1 MTRVKMCGLFRDE
14 DISYANEIKPDYIGF
29 VFYPKSHRYVSIE
42 KAQSLKARL
51 DPKIKAVGVFVDS
64 DISFIKELVAKNIID
79 IVQLHGHEDS
89 NYIHELRKSI
99 DNPDI
104 SIIQAIVIKNE
115 ADILRL
121 PQNDFIDNEFSA
133 DYYLVDSGMGS
144 GSSFNWDLL
153 KEHNGKI
160 FLAGGLNTENIA
172 KALSTVKPF
181 AVDVSSGIETD
192 RIKDFDKMK
201 KFISLVKENRS
212 ERNE

>member
-14 DISYANEIKPDYIGF
+14 DISYANEVKPDYIGF

-51 DPKIKAVGVFVDS
+51 DPEIKAVGVFVDS

-121 PQNDFIDNEFSA
+121 PQNDFMDNEFSA

>member
-14 DISYANEIKPDYIGF
+14 DISYANEVKPDYIGF
-29 VFYPKSHRYVSIE
+29 VFYPKSHRYVSFE

-51 DPKIKAVGVFVDS
+51 DPEIKAVGVFVDS

-121 PQNDFIDNEFSA
+121 PQNDFMDNEFSA

-192 RIKDFDKMK
+192 KIKDFDKMK

>member
-14 DISYANEIKPDYIGF
+14 DISYANEVKPDYIGF

-51 DPKIKAVGVFVDS
+51 DPEIKAVGVFVDS

-121 PQNDFIDNEFSA
+121 PQNDFMDNEFSA

-192 RIKDFDKMK
+192 KIKDFDKMK
-201 KFISLVKENRS
+201 KFISLVKENS
-212 ERNE
+212 

>member
-14 DISYANEIKPDYIGF
+14 DISYANEVKPDYIGF

-51 DPKIKAVGVFVDS
+51 DPEIKAVGVFVDS

-121 PQNDFIDNEFSA
+121 PQNDFMDNEFSA

-192 RIKDFDKMK
+192 KIKDFDKMK

>member
-14 DISYANEIKPDYIGF
+14 DISYANEVKPDYIGF

-42 KAQSLKARL
+42 KAQSLKAKL
-51 DPKIKAVGVFVDS
+51 DPEIKAVGVFVDS

-121 PQNDFIDNEFSA
+121 PQNDFMDNEFSA

-201 KFISLVKENRS
+201 KFISLVKENS
-212 ERNE
+212 

>member
-1 MTRVKMCGLFRDE
+1 MCGLFRDE
-14 DISYANEIKPDYIGF
+14 DISYANEVKPDYIGF

-51 DPKIKAVGVFVDS
+51 DPEIKAVGVFVDS

-115 ADILRL
+115 TDILRL
-121 PQNDFIDNEFSA
+121 PQNDFMDNEFSA

-201 KFISLVKENRS
+201 KFISLVKENS
-212 ERNE
+212 

>member
-14 DISYANEIKPDYIGF
+14 DISYANEVKPDYIGF

-51 DPKIKAVGVFVDS
+51 DPEIKAVGVFVDS

>member
-1 MTRVKMCGLFRDE
+1 MCGLFRDE
-14 DISYANEIKPDYIGF
+14 DISYANEVKPDYIGF

-51 DPKIKAVGVFVDS
+51 DPEIKAVGVFVDS

-121 PQNDFIDNEFSA
+121 PQNDFMDNEFSA

>member
-1 MTRVKMCGLFRDE
+1 MCGLFRDE
-14 DISYANEIKPDYIGF
+14 DISYANEVKPDYIGF

-51 DPKIKAVGVFVDS
+51 DPEIKAVGVFVDS

>member
-14 DISYANEIKPDYIGF
+14 DISYANEVKPDYIGF

-51 DPKIKAVGVFVDS
+51 DPEIKAVGVFVDS

-121 PQNDFIDNEFSA
+121 PQNDFMNNEFSA

-192 RIKDFDKMK
+192 KIKDLGKMK
-201 KFISLVKENRS
+201 KFISLVKENS
-212 ERNE
+212 

>member
-1 MTRVKMCGLFRDE
+1 MCGLFRDE
-14 DISYANEIKPDYIGF
+14 DISYANEVKPDYIGF

-51 DPKIKAVGVFVDS
+51 DPEIKAVGVFVDS

-121 PQNDFIDNEFSA
+121 PQNDFMDNEFSA

-172 KALSTVKPF
+172 KALSIVKPF

>member
-1 MTRVKMCGLFRDE
+1 MCGLFRDE
-14 DISYANEIKPDYIGF
+14 DISYANEVKPDYIGF

-42 KAQSLKARL
+42 KAQSLKSRL
-51 DPKIKAVGVFVDS
+51 DPEIKAVGVFVDS

-121 PQNDFIDNEFSA
+121 PQNDFMDNEFSA

-192 RIKDFDKMK
+192 KIKDFDKMK
-201 KFISLVKENRS
+201 KFISLVKENS
-212 ERNE
+212 

>member
-14 DISYANEIKPDYIGF
+14 DISYANEVKPDYIGF

-51 DPKIKAVGVFVDS
+51 DPEIKAVGVFVDS

-115 ADILRL
+115 ADILKL
-121 PQNDFIDNEFSA
+121 PQNDFMDNEFSA

>member
-1 MTRVKMCGLFRDE
+1 VTRVKMCGLFRDE
-14 DISYANEIKPDYIGF
+14 DISYANEVKPDYIGF
-29 VFYPKSHRYVSIE
+29 VFYPKSHRYVSVE

-51 DPKIKAVGVFVDS
+51 DPEIKAVGVFVDS

-104 SIIQAIVIKNE
+104 YIIQAIVIKNE
-115 ADILRL
+115 TDILRL
-121 PQNDFIDNEFSA
+121 PQNDFMDNEFSA

-201 KFISLVKENRS
+201 KFISLVKENS
-212 ERNE
+212 

>member
-14 DISYANEIKPDYIGF
+14 DISYANEVKPDYIGF
-29 VFYPKSHRYVSIE
+29 VFYPKSHRCVSIE

-51 DPKIKAVGVFVDS
+51 DPEIKAVGVFVDS

-121 PQNDFIDNEFSA
+121 PQNDFMDNEFSA

-201 KFISLVKENRS
+201 KFISLVKENS
-212 ERNE
+212 

>member
-14 DISYANEIKPDYIGF
+14 DISYANEVKPDYIGF

-42 KAQSLKARL
+42 KAQSLKSRL
-51 DPKIKAVGVFVDS
+51 DPEIKAVGVFVDS

-121 PQNDFIDNEFSA
+121 PQNDFMDNEFSA

>member
-14 DISYANEIKPDYIGF
+14 DISYANEVKPDYIGF

-51 DPKIKAVGVFVDS
+51 DPEIKAVGVFVDS

-121 PQNDFIDNEFSA
+121 PQNDFMDNEFSA

-153 KEHNGKI
+153 KEHNVKI

>member
-1 MTRVKMCGLFRDE
+1 MCGLFRDE
-14 DISYANEIKPDYIGF
+14 DISYANEVKPDYIGF

-51 DPKIKAVGVFVDS
+51 DPEIKAVGVFVDS

-121 PQNDFIDNEFSA
+121 PQNDFMDNEFSA

-201 KFISLVKENRS
+201 KFISLVKENS
-212 ERNE
+212 

>member
-14 DISYANEIKPDYIGF
+14 DISYANEVKPDYIGF

-51 DPKIKAVGVFVDS
+51 DPEIKAVGVFVDS

-121 PQNDFIDNEFSA
+121 PQNDFMDNEFSA

-201 KFISLVKENRS
+201 KFISLVKENS
-212 ERNE
+212 

>member
-1 MTRVKMCGLFRDE
+1 MTKVKMCGLFRDE
-14 DISYANEIKPDYIGF
+14 DISYANEVKPDYIGF

-51 DPKIKAVGVFVDS
+51 DPEIKAVGVFVDS

-121 PQNDFIDNEFSA
+121 PQNDFMDNEFSA

-201 KFISLVKENRS
+201 KFISLVKENS
-212 ERNE
+212 

>member
-1 MTRVKMCGLFRDE
+1 MCGLFRDE
-14 DISYANEIKPDYIGF
+14 DISYANEVKPDYIGF

-51 DPKIKAVGVFVDS
+51 DPEIKAVGVFVDS
-64 DISFIKELVAKNIID
+64 DISFIKELVAKKVID

-121 PQNDFIDNEFSA
+121 PQNDFMDNEFSA

-201 KFISLVKENRS
+201 KFISLVKENS
-212 ERNE
+212 

>member
-1 MTRVKMCGLFRDE
+1 
-14 DISYANEIKPDYIGF
+14 
-29 VFYPKSHRYVSIE
+29 
-42 KAQSLKARL
+42 
-51 DPKIKAVGVFVDS
+51 
-64 DISFIKELVAKNIID
+64 
-79 IVQLHGHEDS
+79 
-89 NYIHELRKSI
+89 
-99 DNPDI
+99 
-104 SIIQAIVIKNE
+104 
-115 ADILRL
+115 
-121 PQNDFIDNEFSA
+121 
-133 DYYLVDSGMGS
+133 MGS

>member
-1 MTRVKMCGLFRDE
+1 MCGLFRDE
-14 DISYANEIKPDYIGF
+14 DISYANEVKPDYIGF

-51 DPKIKAVGVFVDS
+51 DPEIKAVGVFVDS

-79 IVQLHGHEDS
+79 IVQLHGHEDG

-121 PQNDFIDNEFSA
+121 PQNDFMDNEFSA

-172 KALSTVKPF
+172 EALSTVKPF

>member
-1 MTRVKMCGLFRDE
+1 MCGLFRDE
-14 DISYANEIKPDYIGF
+14 DISYANEVKPDYIGF

-51 DPKIKAVGVFVDS
+51 DPEIKAVGVFVDS

-115 ADILRL
+115 ADILKL
-121 PQNDFIDNEFSA
+121 PQNDFMDNEFSA

>member
-14 DISYANEIKPDYIGF
+14 DISYANEVKPDYIGF
-29 VFYPKSHRYVSIE
+29 VFYPKSHRYVSVE

-51 DPKIKAVGVFVDS
+51 DPEIKAVGVFVDS

-104 SIIQAIVIKNE
+104 YIIQAIVIKNE
-115 ADILRL
+115 TDILRL
-121 PQNDFIDNEFSA
+121 PQNDFMDNEFSA

-201 KFISLVKENRS
+201 KFISLVKENS
-212 ERNE
+212 

>member
-14 DISYANEIKPDYIGF
+14 DISYANELKPDYIGF

-51 DPKIKAVGVFVDS
+51 DPEIKAVGVFVDS

-121 PQNDFIDNEFSA
+121 PQNDFMDNEFSA

-153 KEHNGKI
+153 KEHKGKI

-201 KFISLVKENRS
+201 KFISLVKENS
-212 ERNE
+212 